1 MASRLSLVKSRH
13 RFVFC
18 AAAAAMSFPS
28 ARHTSA
34 FSTIPIPGKRAPY
47 EPPKWTID
55 ILENPPKS
63 RLTLCNLPTPLYKIE
78 PVALANSLPKSKS
91 STTSILQSLADHDI
105 GLFIKRDDA
114 TGGVELGGNKLRKL
128 DFLLADALD
137 KGCNSVV
144 TIGGEQSNHC
154 RATASAS
161 RMLGL
166 DPHLILRTKRANKV
180 QDGED
185 EFGCVGNVLIDRMI
199 GSKIYTCTPGE
210 YGRIGSDALVERVCA
225 HLDSTSTEENPVKA
239 YGIPVGGSNAVGT
252 WGYINGVEEML
263 DQWGAMKSDSG
274 STCSLDHVVFACGSG
289 GTAAGITLGLALAR
303 SSKPNIHAIGVC
315 DDPDYFYNHVAK
327 IADDMGLVLPSYL
340 STVDWIKEKM
350 TAHQGKG
357 LGYASSTPEE
367 LDFVARFAQETG
379 IVLDP
384 VYSGKALYHFI
395 NHVLEEDIESF
406 RGKNILFWHTGGAL
420 GLYEKTSSL
429 TQTLESISPVK
440 RLDVYGKN
448 SEGDGSVSI

>member
-1 MASRLSLVKSRH
+1 MASRPIVKGSH
-13 RFVFC
+13 RFVLC
-18 AAAAAMSFPS
+18 AAAASAMSS
-28 ARHTSA
+28 TTSA
-34 FSTIPIPGKRAPY
+34 FSTIPAPGKISAY
-47 EPPKWTID
+47 EPPKWTHD
-55 ILENPPKS
+55 ILEHPPKG

-78 PVALANSLPKSKS
+78 PYALANALPDSKS
-91 STTSILQSLADHDI
+91 SVGILNSLADNNI

-114 TGGVELGGNKLRKL
+114 THGVELGGNKLRKL
-128 DFLLADALD
+128 EFLLADALD
-137 KGCNSVV
+137 RGCNTVV

-180 QDGED
+180 HEGED
-185 EFGCVGNVLIDRMI
+185 EFGCIGNVLIDRMI

-210 YGRIGSDALVERVCA
+210 YGRIGSDGLVERMCNY
-225 HLDSTSTEENPVKA
+225 LDSTTAAENPVKA

-274 STCSLDHVVFACGSG
+274 ATCSLDHVVFACGSG

-303 SSKPNIHAIGVC
+303 SSKPNVHAIGVC
-315 DDPDYFYNHVAK
+315 DDPDYFYNHVSK

-340 STVDWIKEKM
+340 STVDWIREHM
-350 TAHQGKG
+350 TVHQGKG
-357 LGYASSTPEE
+357 RGYAASSPEE

-420 GLYEKTSSL
+420 GLYEKASSL
-429 TQTLESISPVK
+429 TQTLESIAPVR
-440 RLDVYGKN
+440 RLDVYGKG
-448 SEGDGSVSI
+448 SERNGSVTI